1 MLRRKIV
8 YIVSDVEKSLA
19 FEWMA
24 AHFNS
29 RAELFFLLIGKRQ
42 TALISFLEQ
51 TGVRYQVVADED
63 GASFFRKWLAVL
75 SLLRRERPHVVH
87 AHLWR
92 AQLMGMTAAW
102 LLRVPKRIFTRHH
115 AALHHEVYPTG
126 LKWDKLCNRLAT
138 GIVAISQN
146 VQNILTQWEGAA
158 PAKIHLIHHGFDL
171 AYFAQPDPQAVA
183 SLRQRHGVPPRRP
196 VIGVIA
202 RYLEL
207 KGIPYVV
214 EAFKT
219 IRKEF
224 PEAFL
229 ILANAHGVYAPVIK
243 KSLADVPAEAYKE
256 VIFENDLASLYAVMD
271 IFVHVPT
278 GPHVEAFGQTYV
290 EALAAGVPAVFTL
303 SGVAPEFIV
312 DRKNAC
318 VVAFRNA
325 GDIASAISNI
335 WQNDA
340 LRENLVTEGK
350 RSVQPFSLENMLHKL
365 ETLYA

>member
-19 FEWMA
+19 FEWTA
-24 AHFNS
+24 AHFKS
-29 RAELFFLLIGKRQ
+29 RAEVFFLLIGKRQ
-42 TALISFLEQ
+42 TALISFLER

-63 GASFFRKWLAVL
+63 GTSFFRKWLAVL
-75 SLLRRERPHVVH
+75 SLLRREQPHVVH

-146 VQNILTQWEGAA
+146 VQNILTQWEGVA
-158 PAKIHLIHHGFDL
+158 PSKVHLIHHGFDL
-171 AYFAQPDPQAVA
+171 AYFAQPDPQAVT
-183 SLRQRHGVPPRRP
+183 SLRQRHGLPTRRP

-207 KGIPYVV
+207 KGIPYVI

-271 IFVHVPT
+271 VFVQVPT
-278 GPHVEAFGQTYV
+278 APHVEAFGQTYV

-312 DRKNAC
+312 NRKNAC
-318 VVAFRNA
+318 VVGFRNA
-325 GDIASAISNI
+325 GDIASAIADI
-335 WQNDA
+335 LQNDV
-340 LRENLVTEGK
+340 LRENLIAEG
-350 RSVQPFSLENMLHKL
+350 RLSVQPFSLEHMLHKL